1 MQVYGFLLSS
11 LCLGGAHCELPLLAH
26 TTAPNHAPVIH
37 HHVSWPF
44 LKKVAVSSS
53 SLDYRVWHV
62 SVKSGIVSSSFF
74 ACSYSWLLSPC
85 KYIPRT
91 LEPWAWMEQSERL
104 SMWSTDLAYE
114 WEGPVFLPQTFLW
127 TPGIPGFSPL
137 CIFCTWCF
145 CVNKELLICNFQ
157 SAPIRLPWHYN
168 CEKIKAAICSRL
180 VYSS

>member
-74 ACSYSWLLSPC
+74 VCSYSWLLSPC
-85 KYIPRT
+85 KYILRT
-91 LEPWAWMEQSERL
+91 RLVTPNLGTMSVDGAERATEYVEHWFGVWVRRTCFPSPNLPVDPWNPWL
-104 SMWSTDLAYE
+104 LPPVYILHL
-114 WEGPVFLPQTFLW
+114 VFL
-127 TPGIPGFSPL
+127 
-137 CIFCTWCF
+137 
-145 CVNKELLICNFQ
+145 
-157 SAPIRLPWHYN
+157 
-168 CEKIKAAICSRL
+168 CE
-180 VYSS
+180 

>member
-1 MQVYGFLLSS
+1 MFFLFKERATLETKYSVS
-11 LCLGGAHCELPLLAH
+11 KNAGLWISALIALPHCELPLLAH
-26 TTAPNHAPVIH
+26 TTAPNHVPVIH

-62 SVKSGIVSSSFF
+62 SVKSGIVSS
-74 ACSYSWLLSPC
+74 L
-85 KYIPRT
+85 
-91 LEPWAWMEQSERL
+91 
-104 SMWSTDLAYE
+104 WSTDLAYE

-157 SAPIRLPWHYN
+157 SAPIRLPWHYTR
-168 CEKIKAAICSRL
+168 KKKLRQQYPADLFTHHCSH
-180 VYSS
+180 